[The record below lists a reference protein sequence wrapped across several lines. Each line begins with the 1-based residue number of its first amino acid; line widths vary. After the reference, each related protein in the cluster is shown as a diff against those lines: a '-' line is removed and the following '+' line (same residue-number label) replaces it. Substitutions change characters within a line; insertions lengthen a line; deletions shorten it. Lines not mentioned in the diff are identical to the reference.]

1 MSVTV
6 QPNTIMNESSPSDA
20 TLVELLSLT
29 VIVNRL
35 GATIYRNHLDGE
47 RLTEKEWNG
56 RVKSVR

>member
-1 MSVTV
+1 
-6 QPNTIMNESSPSDA
+6 MNESSLSDA
-20 TLVELLSLT
+20 ALVELLSLT

-47 RLTEKEWNG
+47 RLTEKEWNE

>member
-1 MSVTV
+1 
-6 QPNTIMNESSPSDA
+6 MNESNLSDDA
-20 TLVELLSLT
+20 LAELLTLT

-47 RLTEKEWNG
+47 RLTEKEWNE